1 MSTLLVVLLVAAA
14 LLVALALGGAI
25 ATGRRVRAGASSLH
39 QQVEEANRQLAAAHA
54 EDRGWERG
62 ALEGAAREA
71 FAAAHPGEELAGL
84 DLVQVI
90 DRPGTDEDEALFR
103 ATTAAGGSHELRLGR
118 SQGVWV
124 PAGR

>member
-1 MSTLLVVLLVAAA
+1 MSTLLAVLLIVAA
-14 LLVALALGGAI
+14 LLVALAVGGAI
-25 ATGRRVRAGASSLH
+25 ATGRRVRAGASALH
-39 QQVEEANRQLAAAHA
+39 QRVEEANRQLAAAHA
-54 EDRGWERG
+54 EDRGWERS

-90 DRPGTDEDEALFR
+90 DRPGTDEDEAVFR
-103 ATTAAGGSHELRLGR
+103 AATTSGASHDLHLGR
-118 SQGVWV
+118 SQGVWG